1 MQRSFRRYFTAMSD
15 LLADLRAQLGDR
27 YRIERELGGGGMSRV
42 FVAEELA
49 LGRRVVLKVLPPDM
63 AATVN
68 SDRFRREVQFAARLQ
83 HPHIVPVLAT
93 GEDADAL
100 WYSMPFVEGDTLRG
114 RMSIGRMTVRE
125 ALTVWR
131 DMLDALS
138 YAHQAGVV
146 HRDIKPD
153 NVLLSGRHAVVT
165 DFGIAKAVAS
175 ATAADGGSAELTG
188 IGFVVGTPAYMAPEQ
203 AAGMTDIDQRADV
216 YSTALV
222 AYEMFTGNAPFGN
235 MTPARALAAQVQTM
249 PVAPRTLRAD
259 LPPAIDAL
267 LMRCLAKDV
276 ADRPASADAV
286 LEALDAIDTAGMV
299 ATPASPATD
308 ANANTDAAPR
318 ARTQTQPVSRGR
330 GFAFLGFAL
339 AAAGLASWLVVK
351 GRTPGATAATAERDL
366 LVVASFAHEAKDS
379 SYSRAV
385 TEALRIDLQQSPK
398 VRVADPQL
406 VASTLQT
413 MRVAPDAEL
422 TDSLARDLGRRTGAK
437 AFVTGALRPLGTG
450 YALTARLVSVADG
463 SEVAALR
470 ETAKSSSELLDA
482 IDRLSKALREQAGES
497 VSSLRASP
505 ALPSVT
511 TSSIDALVAYA
522 SAVEMMRTG
531 DQFIASQE
539 FEQAI
544 KIDSTFASAWSG
556 LSTTLTNIGIRPAD
570 RDRAVQRAYALRSK
584 LPQVERLRIEARY
597 HSARGEFTEEMA
609 AYHAL
614 LAIDST
620 SYAALNNLGRLM
632 MGQARYAEAVPLLRA
647 ALDRRP
653 GSLTPWEMLYDA
665 ALARGDTA
673 LVDSL
678 RRTVASI
685 ASSRAPLVVSND
697 KAASEGDYASIATRF
712 DSILASKSAIDIEGP
727 TISQR
732 FRLQLMRGQLNT
744 AERDVDTLLRPLAMK
759 VDPAAIFEAEA
770 GIAEARIVV
779 LDDSIG
785 ARARLARLETSIVRS
800 GAAPE
805 DQKTLYRALVHARA
819 GNVAQAR
826 RMLAAAEP
834 LLPRDTTWRNWIAG
848 EIALAEGRPAD
859 AVRAFRRVLGAE
871 MFCVICGSGALARAY
886 DAMGQRDSVVVL
898 YEQMLAN
905 RDPGSRWQEDVFER
919 ARALKRLGEL
929 YEERGNV
936 AQAIRRYREFVE
948 LWKDADPALQLVV
961 QEVRERITRLEQKR
975 G

>member
-1 MQRSFRRYFTAMSD
+1 MSD

-27 YRIERELGGGGMSRV
+27 YRVERELGGGGMSRV
-42 FVAEELA
+42 FVAEEIA
-49 LGRRVVLKVLPPDM
+49 LGRRVVLKVLPPEM

-68 SDRFRREVQFAARLQ
+68 IDRFRREVQFVARLQ

-93 GEDADAL
+93 GEDAGSL
-100 WYSMPFVEGDTLRG
+100 WYSMPYVQGDTLRG
-114 RMSIGRMTVRE
+114 RMSAGSMSVRE
-125 ALTVWR
+125 VVTVWR

-138 YAHQAGVV
+138 YAHKAGVV

-175 ATAADGGSAELTG
+175 ATSTNGGSAALTG
-188 IGFVVGTPAYMAPEQ
+188 VGFVVGTPAYMAPEQ
-203 AAGMTDIDQRADV
+203 AAGMTEIDPRADV

-222 AYEMFTGNAPFGN
+222 AYEMFTGNAPFGG
-235 MTPARALAAQVQTM
+235 MTPARALVSQVQTM
-249 PVAPRTLRAD
+249 PVTPRTLRTE

-276 ADRPASADAV
+276 DDRPASADAV
-286 LEALDAIDTAGMV
+286 LEALDQIDSTGV
-299 ATPASPATD
+299 VTTPASQATG
-308 ANANTDAAPR
+308 AGAKAA
-318 ARTQTQPVSRGR
+318 TQPRPMSRGR
-330 GFAFLGFAL
+330 GLAFLGFAL
-339 AAAGLASWLVVK
+339 MAAGLATWLLIKGGASGRVV
-351 GRTPGATAATAERDL
+351 ATAERDL
-366 LVVASFAHEAKDS
+366 LVVASFAHEARDS

-398 VRVADPQL
+398 VRVAEPQL

-450 YALTARLVSVADG
+450 YALTARLVSVVDG

-522 SAVEMMRTG
+522 SAVELMRNG
-531 DQFIASQE
+531 EQFTASQA
-539 FEQAI
+539 FEQAL

-556 LSTTLTNIGIRPAD
+556 LSTTLSNMGLRPAD
-570 RDRAVQRAYALRSK
+570 RDRAVQRAYDLRSK
-584 LPQVERLRIEARY
+584 LPQIERLRIESLY
-597 HSARGEFTEEMA
+597 HSARGEFTEEMTA
-609 AYHAL
+609 HKAL
-614 LAIDST
+614 LVIEPT
-620 SYAALNNLGRLM
+620 NYAALNNLGRLM
-632 MGQARYAEAVPLLRA
+632 IGQSRYAEAVPLLQA
-647 ALDRRP
+647 ALVSRP
-653 GSLTPWEMLYDA
+653 GSGAPWEMLHQA
-665 ALARGDTA
+665 ALALGDSA

-678 RRTVASI
+678 RRTVSSI
-685 ASSRAPLVVSND
+685 SSPRAPLVLPND
-697 KAASEGDYASIATRF
+697 KAASEGDYASIATRL
-712 DSILASKSAIDIEGP
+712 DSVLASKPALDIAGP
-727 TISQR
+727 TMLRR
-732 FRLQLMRGQLNT
+732 FRLQLMRGRMST
-744 AERDVDTLLRPLAMK
+744 AERDLEALLRPLAMK

-770 GIAEARIVV
+770 SIAEARIIA
-779 LDDSIG
+779 LDDSSG
-785 ARARLARLETSIVRS
+785 ARARLAALETTIARS
-800 GAAPE
+800 GAAPQ
-805 DQKTLYRALVHARA
+805 DRKSLYRAFVHARA

-859 AVRAFRRVLGAE
+859 AVRSFRRVLGAE
-871 MFCVICGSGALARAY
+871 LFCNICGSGALARAY
-886 DAMGQRDSVVVL
+886 DALGQRDSVVAV
-898 YEQMLAN
+898 YEYMLAS
-905 RDPGSRWQEDVFER
+905 RDPEARLGEDVFER
-919 ARALKRLGEL
+919 ARALKRLGEI
-929 YEERGNV
+929 YEERGN
-936 AQAIRRYREFVE
+936 ATQAVRRYREFVE
-948 LWKDADPALQLVV
+948 LWKDADPALQPVV
-961 QEVRERITRLEQKR
+961 QDVRERITRLEQKR